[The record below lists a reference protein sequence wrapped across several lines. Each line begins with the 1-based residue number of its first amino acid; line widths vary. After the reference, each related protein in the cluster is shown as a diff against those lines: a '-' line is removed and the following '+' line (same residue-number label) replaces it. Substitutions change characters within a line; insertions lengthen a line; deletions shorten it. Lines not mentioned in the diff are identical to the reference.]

1 MKEERNIK
9 KYKVRINA
17 DISPSEIIEAESKEE
32 AEEKGWELYDN
43 LSFDDYNGMNILPD
57 VRVFDVNEE

>member
-1 MKEERNIK
+1 MK
-9 KYKVRINA
+9 KYRVRINV
-17 DISPSEIIEAESKEE
+17 DISHSEIIEAESKEE

-57 VRVFDVNEE
+57 VRVFEVNED